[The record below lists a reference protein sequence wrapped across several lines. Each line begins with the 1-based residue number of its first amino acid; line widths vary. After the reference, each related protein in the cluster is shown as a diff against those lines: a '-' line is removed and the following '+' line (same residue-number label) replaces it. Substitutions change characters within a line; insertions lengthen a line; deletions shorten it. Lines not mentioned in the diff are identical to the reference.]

1 MAKLRTKIN
10 KGLINILSPTCVK
23 INRNNFEYGEN
34 IARIYG
40 ITKYPQTTP
49 TGFLSKVTNI
59 PKTFVNIHYR
69 PVANNVITAAINRN
83 TKQNMEQQATS
94 KEMNELKEA
103 SISIENMNDLLEML
117 LRDNERMGQVSVNIM
132 GLSKEKET
140 FEQVEN
146 SINDNVASISSINRA
161 LPNLQKQCLE
171 SISPTYQMDE
181 RINEIYGKVMPLST
195 FVGGFPFASTG
206 FNDGQGYYLAKDVN
220 NSLIIT
226 DFWLR
231 SNDRTNSNMVVT
243 GKPGSGKSTAVK
255 HILLNEYARGTKLFI
270 LDPEREYIDMAKTLG
285 GDVINVVGGKNKIN
299 PLQILKAP
307 VDEDEEVVNGEK
319 DNLNDLARHIG
330 TLEVFFK
337 LYNNDITNLELAEL
351 KKCIIKTYNKKDIDW
366 NTDID
371 ELNNEDYP
379 ILSDLYETIEIE
391 SKKEPDSKE
400 LKNLLS
406 YLYDLVKGADQFL
419 WNGHTNINI
428 NSNIVVFDTKDL
440 QSASDN
446 KKSAEYYNVITYIWN
461 MVEYDRSEKTLICAD
476 ESYLMVD
483 VRVPQT
489 LIFLRNISKR
499 IRKYEGSL
507 ILITH
512 DVEDFLNPSIKQY
525 GQSLLSTACYKIL
538 FGTDGQNLLEE
549 IKLFNLTDA
558 ERELLEAQ
566 IRGHALFIAGTKK
579 IHANFVIDETEFYYM
594 GSAGG
599 R

>member
-1 MAKLRTKIN
+1 MAKMKREVN

-34 IARIYG
+34 VARIYG
-40 ITKYPQTTP
+40 ITKYPQTSSC
-49 TGFLSKVTNI
+49 GFLSRITNI
-59 PKTFVNIHYR
+59 PNTFVNIHYR

-83 TKQNMEQQATS
+83 TKQNLEQQETS
-94 KEMNELKEA
+94 REMNSIKEA
-103 SISIENMNDLLEML
+103 AISVENMNDLLEMI
-117 LRDNERMGQVSVNIM
+117 LRSNERIGQVSVNIM
-132 GLSKEKET
+132 GFSKNEEL

-146 SINDNVASISSINRA
+146 TINDNVASISGLNRA

-181 RINEIYGKVMPLST
+181 RINEIFGKVMPLST
-195 FVGGFPFASTG
+195 YIGGFPFASTG
-206 FNDGQGYYLAKDVN
+206 FNDGSGYYLGKDVN
-220 NSLIIT
+220 NSLIII

-231 SNDRTNSNMVVT
+231 SNDRTNSNMVIT
-243 GKPGSGKSTAVK
+243 GKPGSGKSTATK
-255 HILLNEYARGTKLFI
+255 HILLNEYARGTKIFA
-270 LDPEREYIDMAKTLG
+270 LDPEREYINMAKELD

-299 PLQILKAP
+299 PMQILKAP
-307 VDEDEEVVNGEK
+307 IDEDEENTGDEK
-319 DNLNDLARHIG
+319 ENLNDLARHIG

-337 LYNNDITNLELAEL
+337 LYNNGISDLEMAQL
-351 KKCIIKTYNKKDIDW
+351 KKCIVKTYKKKGIDW
-366 NTDID
+366 NTEID
-371 ELNNEDYP
+371 NLKNEDYP
-379 ILSDLYETIEIE
+379 ILSDLYETLEEE
-391 SKKEPDSKE
+391 SKKDKENNE
-400 LKNLLS
+400 LKILLS
-406 YLYDLVKGADQFL
+406 YLYDMVQGADQFL

-428 NSNIVVFDTKDL
+428 NSSFVVFDTKDL

-461 MVEYDRSEKTLICAD
+461 LVEHDRKEKTLICAD

-483 VRVPQT
+483 VKVPQT

-512 DVEDFLNPSIKQY
+512 DVEDFLNPAIKQY
-525 GQSLLSTACYKIL
+525 GQSLLSTACYKLL

-549 IKLFNLTDA
+549 IKLFNLTEA

-566 IRGHALFIAGTKK
+566 IRGHALLIAGTKK
-579 IHANFVIDETEFYYM
+579 IHTNFVIDETEFNYM

>member
-319 DNLNDLARHIG
+319 DNLND
-330 TLEVFFK
+330 
-337 LYNNDITNLELAEL
+337 
-351 KKCIIKTYNKKDIDW
+351 
-366 NTDID
+366 
-371 ELNNEDYP
+371 
-379 ILSDLYETIEIE
+379 
-391 SKKEPDSKE
+391 
-400 LKNLLS
+400 
-406 YLYDLVKGADQFL
+406 Q
-419 WNGHTNINI
+419 
-428 NSNIVVFDTKDL
+428 
-440 QSASDN
+440 
-446 KKSAEYYNVITYIWN
+446 
-461 MVEYDRSEKTLICAD
+461 
-476 ESYLMVD
+476 
-483 VRVPQT
+483 
-489 LIFLRNISKR
+489 
-499 IRKYEGSL
+499 
-507 ILITH
+507 
-512 DVEDFLNPSIKQY
+512 
-525 GQSLLSTACYKIL
+525 
-538 FGTDGQNLLEE
+538 
-549 IKLFNLTDA
+549 
-558 ERELLEAQ
+558 
-566 IRGHALFIAGTKK
+566 
-579 IHANFVIDETEFYYM
+579 
-594 GSAGG
+594 
-599 R
+599 

>member
-1 MAKLRTKIN
+1 MGKMRKKLN

-34 IARIYG
+34 IARVYG
-40 ITKYPQTTP
+40 ITKYPQTSS

-59 PKTFVNIHYR
+59 PNTFVNIHYR

-83 TKQNMEQQATS
+83 TKQNLEQQMTS
-94 KEMNELKEA
+94 KELNDLKEA
-103 SISIENMNDLLEML
+103 SIGIENMNDLLEMI
-117 LRDNERMGQVSVNIM
+117 LRENEKMGQVSVNIM
-132 GLSKEKET
+132 GFNKTEEG
-140 FEQVEN
+140 FAEVEN
-146 SINDNVASISSINRA
+146 RINDNVASISSICRA

-171 SISPTYQMDE
+171 SISPTYKMDD

-195 FVGGFPFASTG
+195 YIGGFPFASTG
-206 FNDGQGYYLAKDVN
+206 FNDGSGYYLGKDVN

-231 SNDRTNSNMVVT
+231 SNDRTNSNMVIT
-243 GKPGSGKSTAVK
+243 GKPGSGKSTATK
-255 HILLNEYARGTKLFI
+255 HILLNEYARGTKIFC
-270 LDPEREYIDMAKTLG
+270 LDPEREYINMAKELD

-307 VDEDEEVVNGEK
+307 VDEDEENTGNEK

-337 LYNNDITNLELAEL
+337 LYNNDISNLEVAQL
-351 KKCIIKTYNKKDIDW
+351 KKCLVTTYNKKGIDW
-366 NTDID
+366 NTDIED
-371 ELNNEDYP
+371 LKPTDYP
-379 ILSDLYETIEIE
+379 ILSDLYETIETE
-391 SKKEPDSKE
+391 SKKDKDNIE

-406 YLYDLVKGADQFL
+406 YLYDMVKGADQFL

-428 NSNIVVFDTKDL
+428 NSSFVVFDTKDL

-461 MVEYDRSEKTLICAD
+461 LVEHDRKEKALICAD

-512 DVEDFLNPSIKQY
+512 DVEDFLNPAIKQY
-525 GQSLLSTACYKIL
+525 GQSLLSTACYKLL

-549 IKLFNLTDA
+549 IKLFNLTEA
-558 ERELLEAQ
+558 ERELLEMQ

-579 IHANFVIDETEFYYM
+579 IHINFVIDETEFYYM